1 MRTLLVT
8 VAAALALAAP
18 AAARNPRLEQL
29 ALRPADMHTAKSAL
43 LRAGDLGS
51 GWLAQAS
58 KADDSAPPD
67 CPGQDYSKFTI
78 TGQAQSQFTK
88 LGASVL
94 SRVEVY
100 EDTRQARA
108 DFAVDERPGTAACE
122 GEAIRREVA
131 KGAAGLKVSLV
142 SARQLPGPKVGQ
154 RSLAFRIVLDL
165 RGSGKDLKVYVDLIG
180 FVRDR
185 VGASVV
191 VVAPGVPPAGNVLL
205 AKLVDT
211 RLQRVA

>member
-1 MRTLLVT
+1 VRTFVLT
-8 VAAALALAAP
+8 VAAALALAAS

-29 ALRPADMHTAKSAL
+29 ALEQADMVTAKSAL

-51 GWLAQAS
+51 GWAAQPS
-58 KADDSAPPD
+58 KPADNAPPD
-67 CPGQDYSKFTI
+67 CPGQDYSSFTI
-78 TGQAQSQFTK
+78 TGQAQAQFTRS
-88 LGASVL
+88 GASVL

-100 EDTRQARA
+100 RNKRQARA

-122 GEAIRREVA
+122 GAAIRREVA
-131 KGAAGLKVSLV
+131 KEAAGLKVSLL
-142 SARQLPGPKVGQ
+142 SARQLPGPKVGE
-154 RSLAFRIVLDL
+154 RSLAFRIVLGL

-191 VVAPGVPPAGNVLL
+191 VVAPGVPPTGNVLL